1 MEQKDNLIATTTLKV
16 KIIKCSHDKFWYKD
30 RIGEIFNVDDV
41 CAREYYVKPGKGF
54 NLSCILKIDAEIV
67 K

>member
-1 MEQKDNLIATTTLKV
+1 MGQDHNMETTTLKI

-30 RIGEIFNVDDV
+30 RVGEVFNVDDV
-41 CAREYYVKPGKGF
+41 CVRDYYVKLGKG
-54 NLSCILKIDAEIV
+54 LSLSGILKIDAEIV